1 MNSIEKSAKTVDLA
15 VTEALKA
22 LSVARDEVDVEIID
36 AGARG
41 FIGLG
46 SKPAR
51 VRVTVKHNPENV
63 AESFIKEMGM
73 AMGIVVDVKTSISDK
88 QLEVT
93 LAGENMGILIGKRGQ
108 TLDAIQYLVSLA
120 VNKGT
125 APYLNVIID
134 SENYRTRRKEIL
146 EQLALNLAKK
156 VKSTRRSVTLEPMNT
171 FERRI
176 IHSALQNDKQITT
189 HSEGADPFRNIVIAP
204 KRPYHYG
211 RENRQNRSQDNNS
224 VSNN

>member
-1 MNSIEKSAKTVDLA
+1 MNTIEKSAKTVDLA
-15 VTEALKA
+15 VEEALKV
-22 LSVARDEVDVEIID
+22 LKVSRDDVDVEIID
-36 AGARG
+36 AGSKG

-46 SKPAR
+46 AKPAR
-51 VRVTVKHNPENV
+51 VVVTVRHDPGGI
-63 AESFIKEMGM
+63 AETFIKEMGV
-73 AMGIVVDVKTSISDK
+73 AMGLAVDVETRLSEK
-88 QLEVT
+88 QLDVT
-93 LAGENMGILIGKRGQ
+93 LTGENMGILIGKRGQ

-120 VNKGT
+120 INKGV

-134 SENYRTRRKEIL
+134 SENYRKRRREIL

-156 VKSTRRSVTLEPMNT
+156 VKSTRRPVTLEPMNT

-204 KRPYHYG
+204 KRPHYN
-211 RENRQNRSQDNNS
+211 NRN
-224 VSNN
+224 SNNN